1 MKEQINIWSYW
12 LGIASALTALVMRT
26 FNAFG
31 VWLPGTVVQ
40 GMTIWYMS
48 FYKAALL
55 FFLVKIATAVDIWA
69 ARILLNQRLNATHD
83 HDHMVVDG
91 MAARFRTAK
100 AGV

>member
-1 MKEQINIWSYW
+1 MKKYIDTWSYW
-12 LGIASALTALVMRT
+12 LGLASAVIALAMRT

-55 FFLVKIATAVDIWA
+55 FFLINIATATHIYS
-69 ARILLNQRLNATHD
+69 RTFLSQGSIATHD
-83 HDHMVVDG
+83 GQV
-91 MAARFRTAK
+91 AAHIEAAGKFRTAK
-100 AGV
+100 AGI